1 MGVVHLGLDPNG
13 KAVAIKVLRPH
24 VAGDPDARRRL
35 AREVATLRRVR
46 HPRVAGVLDADVESD
61 VPYVVTSFVPGKT
74 LEKHVRDHGPLPRG
88 HVARI
93 GKVLADA
100 LRTIHAAGV
109 VHRDVKPANVM
120 LLDGEPVLIDFGI
133 AHVSD
138 ESRITHTGLVM
149 GTPGYLSPEIIGG
162 DPVSAATDWWG
173 WGATLAYA
181 ATGRPPFGTGPIEV
195 VLDRVRRGAT
205 DLDGVDEGLRST
217 LTAALSVDP
226 RVRPHPEELIAGLAA
241 VAPVRPVT
249 GPTPQTGSNNP
260 GVYVSPDEETQRSP
274 GPGELSALRQIAPTD
289 STEIRLPAIAHPDEV
304 VTARTPPPSFSEAPT
319 SVIPPGAPVGS
330 NNPTSVLPPSGRG
343 NAPTS
348 VFGNPN
354 NPNSPNGPGN
364 PNNPAGNN
372 AQTSVIP
379 PAWGSPPQTTRR
391 FDPPNQ
397 ARQNTGQNAG
407 QNQSAPQYG
416 QPNPGQ
422 PQYGQPNQ
430 VPSAYPQNGQNGPAN
445 GFASRTGNQSAG
457 NQGVNGQGAHGQ
469 GLNAQGADGQG
480 SHGPRGNAPVLAKP
494 RPIGDDPNRPER
506 PFEEPE
512 PGDRLVDRLPLGSTR
527 LFLFG
532 LLIALAGMAAVAPYG
547 ALLAVGVGA
556 VAARVVDRTNT
567 ALLQRR
573 DVHGP
578 RPSDGMVTVL
588 ALPWRILGSVLSTIF
603 GLILPALIGVSVAFI
618 AAAAQTGSS
627 SSSSDPGRPIPLAA
641 GMVALVLT
649 AWWGPGG
656 GQVRRGTE
664 KVVATVT
671 AGTTSRVVVWAV
683 LVLLLISCFVILRNA
698 DYDPDWGPLTGT
710 RIVNH
715 LS

>member
-13 KAVAIKVLRPH
+13 KAVAVKVLRPH

-61 VPYVVTSFVPGKT
+61 VPYIVTSFVPGKT

-93 GKVLADA
+93 GKVMADA
-100 LRTIHAAGV
+100 LRTVHSAGV

-133 AHVSD
+133 AHAAD

-162 DPVSAATDWWG
+162 DPVSSATDWWG

-241 VAPVRPVT
+241 PAPARPTT
-249 GPTPQTGSNNP
+249 GPQPQIPAWGTG
-260 GVYVSPDEETQRSP
+260 GAYVSPDEETIRTP
-274 GPGELSALRQIAPTD
+274 GPGEEIRKQVKPTD
-289 STEIRLPAIAHPDEV
+289 STEIRLPSPDEV
-304 VTARTPPPSFSEAPT
+304 ATMRTPPPSFADAKTSVIPPESMGGSNAPTHVIPPPSGRANAPT
-319 SVIPPGAPVGS
+319 SVIPPANGG
-330 NNPTSVLPPSGRG
+330 NNDPTSVIPPY
-343 NAPTS
+343 
-348 VFGNPN
+348 
-354 NPNSPNGPGN
+354 
-364 PNNPAGNN
+364 NPAGNN
-372 AQTSVIP
+372 AATSVIP
-379 PAWGSPPQTTRR
+379 PANGSGPKATRR
-391 FDPPNQ
+391 FDPPGKN
-397 ARQNTGQNAG
+397 G
-407 QNQSAPQYG
+407 
-416 QPNPGQ
+416 
-422 PQYGQPNQ
+422 
-430 VPSAYPQNGQNGPAN
+430 QNGQNQQQYQPPGHGYQHQPGQPGPAN
-445 GFASRTGNQSAG
+445 GFEARP
-457 NQGVNGQGAHGQ
+457 GQQPARS
-469 GLNAQGADGQG
+469 DDFRRG
-480 SHGPRGNAPVLAKP
+480 SAPVLAKG
-494 RPIGDDPNRPER
+494 RPIGDDPDRPQSHYDENEHR
-506 PFEEPE
+506 ENVLE
-512 PGDRLVDRLPLGSTR
+512 RLPLGSMP

-532 LLIALAGMAAVAPYG
+532 LLLALAGMAAVAPYG
-547 ALLAVGVGA
+547 AVLVVGVGM

-567 ALLQRR
+567 ALMQRR

-588 ALPWRILGSVLSTIF
+588 SLPWRILGAVMSTVF
-603 GLILPALIGVSVAFI
+603 ALLLPLLIGVSVAFI
-618 AAAAQTGSS
+618 AAAAQTGGAPSAAN
-627 SSSSDPGRPIPLAA
+627 PGRPIPLAL
-641 GMVALVLT
+641 GMLALVLT

-656 GQVRRGTE
+656 GPVRRGTE
-664 KVVATVT
+664 KVVSSI
-671 AGTTSRVVVWAV
+671 TSGPQIRILGWAV
-683 LVLLLISCFVILRNA
+683 LVLLLLSCVMILR
-698 DYDPDWGPLTGT
+698 DPGYDPDWGPLEGSTIVQQLTG
-710 RIVNH
+710 
-715 LS
+715 